1 MIGWLEGLMDFISPK
16 YNYVKTTKGRVGRVE
31 SVNTAVHSVT
41 ISFGS
46 FDPEGNWTIQRK
58 INISSNNIECYLNKE
73 QMVRELSNINA
84 TKLSTHNS

>member
-1 MIGWLEGLMDFISPK
+1 MIGWLESLAEFISPK

-31 SVNTAVHSVT
+31 SVNKAVHSVT

-46 FDPEGNWTIQRK
+46 FDPDGNWIINKT

-73 QMVRELSNINA
+73 QMVRELSSINT
-84 TKLSTHNS
+84 TKL

>member
-1 MIGWLEGLMDFISPK
+1 MTGWLEGLMELVNPK

-31 SVNTAVHSVT
+31 SVNKAVNSVT

-46 FDPEGNWTIQRK
+46 FDSEGNWIINKTV
-58 INISSNNIECYLNKE
+58 NISSNNIECYLNKE

-84 TKLSTHNS
+84 TKL